1 MVVLLVVVLLVVVL
15 LVVVLLV
22 VVLLVVVLLVVALPS
37 SSLELSSHFSTI
49 SLHLYAHLTTKEY
62 KLCMYENMNSIRIF
76 EEGRVKDRK
85 NERLEWWRIGR
96 MLDWK
101 SV

>member
-1 MVVLLVVVLLVVVL
+1 MVVL

-37 SSLELSSHFSTI
+37 SSLEMSLHFSTI

-62 KLCMYENMNSIRIF
+62 KLCMYYEQYPYIRR
-76 EEGRVKDRK
+76 GKS
-85 NERLEWWRIGR
+85 ERLEE
-96 MLDWK
+96 
-101 SV
+101 